1 MTTEAP
7 ADVAAPPWNAD
18 LTLSGLMSRV
28 IQTGHGERHADAQ
41 DRVTV
46 HYSGWTTDGEMFD
59 SSVERGTPASFSLG
73 GLIEGWQEGI
83 PLMVVGEIRRFWIPA
98 NLAYGNAGTGGRP
111 TGMLVFDIELISID
125 S

>member
-7 ADVAAPPWNAD
+7 DNVGAPPWNAD
-18 LTLSGLMSRV
+18 LTMSGLMSRV
-28 IQTGHGERHADAQ
+28 IHAGYGERHATAQ

-59 SSVERGTPASFSLG
+59 SSVERGTPASFPLS

-83 PLMVVGEIRRFWIPA
+83 PLMVTGEIRRFWIPA
-98 NLAYGNAGTGGRP
+98 NLAYGNEGAGGRP

-125 S
+125 T